1 MVDATVL
8 VFDRKGACW
17 EWEETF
23 PAVPRVGETL
33 CFEELEGCATTGLEV
48 RCTISEVQWRC
59 DEQVSLLLVADVEEN
74 TPGDRE

>member
-1 MVDATVL
+1 MVDAMVL

-17 EWEETF
+17 EWKETF

-33 CFEELEGCATTGLEV
+33 CFEELEGYATTGIEV

-59 DEQVSLLLVADVEEN
+59 GEDVSLLVVADVVEE
-74 TPGDRE
+74 PSGEGE